1 MKNIKKYLNNTFLY
15 SKELLV
21 VLLGQV
27 SLVIS
32 SIISLKILTT
42 YLNPTQFGELYLNIT
57 ITVFLNQLIFGPLTN
72 ACVRYYSLSVK
83 RNSFLGYFKSIK
95 EISRN
100 LVLYIIIFG
109 VLTSVLLIYLD
120 YKEWAI
126 MIFIT
131 ICYAIINGL
140 NNLLNGI
147 QTAARSRIVVA
158 ISQGSVVWI
167 RLIFGIIIFVFTY
180 QITSSILLGYLIGSL
195 FVLIIQLLFFSF
207 TYKLENKPSM
217 NYVNSDRT
225 WRKRIYNY
233 ALPFTYWGIFTW
245 GLLASDKWALGYFST
260 IEDVGIYSA
269 VYQLGFA
276 PLLLISGFLDQF
288 ISPIIYE
295 RVANKKDSNF
305 NYENGFWNII
315 KLSFVF
321 LFSMIIVSVFLEIFH
336 MSFFSLFVSDAFI
349 KVSYLLPF
357 LWLAGSFFGAGQL
370 MTLYIYAFKNSKV
383 LVKLKIS
390 NAVFGILL
398 NISGAYFYGV
408 SGIIIALLTTNIA
421 YFISVIY
428 VSYKVKLGYEINY
441 L

>member
-1 MKNIKKYLNNTFLY
+1 MLF
-15 SKELLV
+15 
-21 VLLGQV
+21 
-27 SLVIS
+27 
-32 SIISLKILTT
+32 
-42 YLNPTQFGELYLNIT
+42 
-57 ITVFLNQLIFGPLTN
+57 
-72 ACVRYYSLSVK
+72 
-83 RNSFLGYFKSIK
+83 
-95 EISRN
+95 
-100 LVLYIIIFG
+100 
-109 VLTSVLLIYLD
+109 
-120 YKEWAI
+120 
-126 MIFIT
+126 
-131 ICYAIINGL
+131 
-140 NNLLNGI
+140 
-147 QTAARSRIVVA
+147 RSRIVVA

-336 MSFFSLFVSDAFI
+336 MSFFS
-349 KVSYLLPF
+349 
-357 LWLAGSFFGAGQL
+357 
-370 MTLYIYAFKNSKV
+370 
-383 LVKLKIS
+383 
-390 NAVFGILL
+390 
-398 NISGAYFYGV
+398 
-408 SGIIIALLTTNIA
+408 
-421 YFISVIY
+421 
-428 VSYKVKLGYEINY
+428 
-441 L
+441 